1 MQKSIRPINIIAAMA
16 LLIAAFQPA
25 TLLAVDAK
33 VWRHSIPLIG
43 ETKYPK
49 DFPHFDYVNVDAPK
63 GGELKLTATDT
74 FDTLNTILAKGD
86 AATGIDHVIETLMT
100 TSKDEVATQYG
111 LLAEAVSYPDD
122 YSSVTFR
129 LNPKAKW
136 ADGQPVLPE
145 DVIFSFEKFK
155 ELSPKG
161 AIYYAHVVKAEKTGD
176 LEITFTFDAVGNR
189 ELPSIVGELSIV
201 PKHWWEATGPDGK
214 PRNIAETTLEPVL
227 GSGPYKITSVAS
239 GSKIRYERRDDYWG
253 KDLNV
258 NIGTHNFDAIE
269 YTYFSDRD
277 VEFESFRSNNSDFWE
292 ENAAKRWATAYDFPA
307 VTEGKVKRE
316 MLDNAYRSSGVMVAF
331 IPNLRRDKFK
341 DPLVRQA
348 LNYAFDFEELNR
360 TIFFGQYTRI
370 NSYFF
375 GSDLASSGLPQGKEL
390 EILTELKDQVP
401 PEVFTKEYTNPVGGD
416 PAKFRENLKT
426 AIALFKKAGYELKNN
441 KMTNVKTGEAFSF
454 EILLDGPIIERVA
467 LPFAK
472 NLKLIGVEVSVRT
485 VDPSQFTNRW
495 RSRDYD
501 VIYNAWSESLNPGN
515 EQAEYW
521 GSKSANEN
529 GSQNYAGIADPA
541 VDALIHKIIFA
552 KNRDDQVAAVK
563 ALDRVL
569 LANHYVVPSYT
580 LRKSRIAYWDKLDR
594 PKELPYYSLGFP
606 DIWWMKP
613 GAK

>member
-1 MQKSIRPINIIAAMA
+1 MQKSIRPVTIIAGMA
-16 LLIAAFQPA
+16 LLLSAFHPRLSVAADA
-25 TLLAVDAK
+25 T

-63 GGELKLTATDT
+63 GGVLHLTATDT
-74 FDTLNTILAKGD
+74 FDTLNTLLAKGD
-86 AATGIDHVIETLMT
+86 AATGIENVIETLMT
-100 TSKDEVATQYG
+100 TSKDEVATEYG

-145 DVIFSFEKFK
+145 DVIFSFEKYK
-155 ELSPKG
+155 ELSSKG
-161 AIYYAHVVKAEKTGD
+161 AIYYGHVVKAEKTGD
-176 LEITFTFDAVGNR
+176 LEVAFTFDAVGNR
-189 ELPSIVGELSIV
+189 ELPSIVGELSVV
-201 PKHWWEATGPDGK
+201 PKHWWEANGPDGK
-214 PRNIAETTLEPVL
+214 PRNIAETTLEPVM
-227 GSGPYKITSVAS
+227 GSGPYKIASVAS

-258 NIGTHNFDAIE
+258 NVGTHNFDAIE

-307 VTEGKVKRE
+307 VAEGKVKRE

-401 PEVFTKEYTNPVGGD
+401 PDVFTQEYTNPVGGD

-454 EILLDGPIIERVA
+454 EILLDGPTIERVA

-472 NLKLIGVEVSVRT
+472 NLKLIGVDVSVRT

-501 VIYNAWSESLNPGN
+501 VIYNSWSESLNPGN

-521 GSKSANEN
+521 GSKSANED

-541 VDALIHKIIFA
+541 IDALIHKIIFA
-552 KNRDDQVAAVK
+552 KNRDDQVAAVR

-569 LANHYVVPSYT
+569 LANHYIVPSYT

-594 PKELPYYSLGFP
+594 PKDLPYYSLGFP

-613 GAK
+613 DAK